1 MKKKILALCISTVLV
16 LATAAGCA
24 VKKTNSGE
32 ATSGDKVDIVTTIFP
47 PYDFTKNVGGD
58 NVNVTML
65 LKPGAESHTY
75 EPTPADIKQ
84 IEACDL
90 FIYTGGENDTW
101 VDGILESIDTE
112 KVQILK
118 MVDTV
123 QTVEEEIVEGMEHS
137 HHDHEDGEQHDHEHG
152 EHHEHEDGEHHD
164 HEDGEHHDHEDG
176 EHHDHEDGEHHDHED
191 GEHHDHENGEHH
203 DHEDGEH
210 HEHHH
215 NEMDEH
221 VWTSP
226 KNAIVIT
233 NAIREELKTIDT
245 ANAATYDAN
254 ADKYIEELTA
264 LDKDYTDTINA
275 SAKKT
280 IVVGDRFPFR
290 YLADAYGLKYYAAF
304 TGCSSDTEAKPA
316 TIAFLIDKVKEENI
330 NTVFTIEMSDGKI
343 ADSICEATGAK
354 KEVLHSA
361 HNLSQEEINSG
372 LNYIKLMRDNLA
384 KLKVALN

>member
-47 PYDFTKNVGGD
+47 PYDFAKNVGGD

-137 HHDHEDGEQHDHEHG
+137 HHDHEDGEHHDHEDGEQHDHEHG

-164 HEDGEHHDHEDG
+164 HED
-176 EHHDHEDGEHHDHED
+176 
-191 GEHHDHENGEHH
+191 GEHH

>member
-1 MKKKILALCISTVLV
+1 MKKKILALAVGMALV
-16 LATAAGCA
+16 LSTAAGCA
-24 VKKTNSGE
+24 VKKVNQEGNSGV
-32 ATSGDKVDIVTTIFP
+32 DVNKVNIVTTIFP
-47 PYDFTKNVGGD
+47 PYDFAKNVGKD

-75 EPTPADIKQ
+75 EPTPAEIKQ

-90 FIYTGGENDTW
+90 FIYTGGDNDTW
-101 VDGILESIDTE
+101 VDGILESIDTQ
-112 KVQILK
+112 KVHILK
-118 MVDTV
+118 MVDVV

-137 HHDHEDGEQHDHEHG
+137 HHEDDEDH
-152 EHHEHEDGEHHD
+152 EHHEHEDGEHHEHHE
-164 HEDGEHHDHEDG
+164 HEDD
-176 EHHDHEDGEHHDHED
+176 
-191 GEHHDHENGEHH
+191 
-203 DHEDGEH
+203 EH

-215 NEMDEH
+215 NEIDEH

-233 NAIREELKTIDT
+233 NAIREELKTIDN

-254 ADKYIEELTA
+254 ADRYIEELTA
-264 LDKDYTDTINA
+264 LDNDFTDTINS

-304 TGCSSDTEAKPA
+304 TGCSADTEAKPA

-330 NTVFTIEMSDGKI
+330 NTVFTIEMSDAKI

-354 KEVLHSA
+354 KEILHSA
-361 HNLSQEEINSG
+361 HNLSQEEVNAG
-372 LNYIKLMRDNLA
+372 LNYIKLMQDNLA